1 MLATD
6 TAHAGLYLAFTSDA
20 DWSRGLVDRFPLS
33 WAGKLLNAWR
43 TSGKPRQAR
52 NLEHL
57 ARCTA
62 IRRAEEAGLPADAG
76 DSELRAEADKSARDM
91 VRRLGRVEIL
101 AHASTFAP
109 EESKRTGHVARLSML
124 GQVLEAWHWL
134 DGRGLLAFW
143 PAGKDMPIR
152 SMLKRVC
159 DPAWWRRVLRRAHAQ
174 AVESTARAI
183 GLVSKRAGCYAS
195 DEACKRRAGQVARNA
210 RSLASVEAVNAD
222 TGQAYTLAD
231 LASRGTANKE
241 IRRNELMTR
250 IAGFELIARDCGH
263 VAAMATMTCPARM
276 HAVRTRPGR
285 TFEVEENPTWDGT
298 RPDEAQRYLAKTWA
312 RFRAAADRRGL
323 DLYGFRIA
331 EPNHDG
337 TPHWHAILF
346 FPAVVKS
353 GAAGLDCL
361 LSLLRRYFLADSPD
375 ERGADAHRVKVEAID
390 WARGSAAGYVAK
402 YIAKNIDGAHIERDL
417 YGNEAPAASQ
427 RVEAWATTWRIR
439 QFQQIGG
446 APVGI
451 WRELRRLN
459 TEQAAAAPAVG
470 LMLDAVNVVS
480 NAGELHSDAVKLHTA
495 AHGWA
500 TYLELQGG
508 HRVPRRLLRVRLL
521 KEQSGEVGKY
531 GEVMAARAIGV
542 ELDEQRSEWVRMPLL
557 RAGGFAR
564 NYSARVEVESER
576 STWIVVPG
584 AAVPAVQGRVL
595 AAGKARRPWS
605 PVNNCTGR
613 HTAGAPVDPA
623 RMFAPGVVRHPKTGR
638 YNVWK
643 RKDHGNNDNPANG
656 AER

>member
-6 TAHAGLYLAFTSDA
+6 TAHAGRYLAYTSD
-20 DWSRGLVDRFPLS
+20 DEWSRGLVDRFPLS
-33 WAGKLLNAWR
+33 WAGKLLGAWR
-43 TSGKPRQAR
+43 ASGKPRQAR
-52 NLEHL
+52 NLDHL

-62 IRRAEEAGLPADAG
+62 IRRAEAAGLPADAG
-76 DSELRAEADKSARDM
+76 DGELRSEADKSARDM
-91 VRRLGRVEIL
+91 VRRLGRVELL
-101 AHASTFAP
+101 AKTSRFSP
-109 EESKRTGHVARLSML
+109 EESKRPDHVARLSML

-210 RSLASVEAVNAD
+210 RSLASVTAVNAD
-222 TGQAYTLAD
+222 TAQEYTLAE
-231 LASRGTANKE
+231 LASKGTANKE
-241 IRRNELMTR
+241 IRRHELMTR
-250 IAGFELIARDCGH
+250 IAGFELIAKDCNH

-285 TFEVEENPTWDGT
+285 TFEVEANPSWDGT

-312 RFRAAADRRGL
+312 RFRAAAERRGL

-361 LSLLRRYFLADSPD
+361 LQLLRRYFLADSPD

-390 WARGSAAGYVAK
+390 WSRGSAAGYVAK

-427 RVEAWATTWRIR
+427 RVEAWATTWRVR

-459 TEQAAAAPAVG
+459 ASQADAAPAVG
-470 LMLDAVNVVS
+470 LMLDAVNTVS
-480 NAGELHSDAVKLHTA
+480 NAGELHSPEVKLHTA

-508 HRVPRRLLRVRLL
+508 PRVPRRSLRVRLL

-531 GEVMAARAIGV
+531 GETMAARPIGV
-542 ELDEQRSEWVRMPLL
+542 ELTDQRKEWVRMPLM
-557 RAGGFAR
+557 RGGGFHRSYA
-564 NYSARVEVESER
+564 ATVEVESER

-584 AAVPAVQGRVL
+584 AAVSAVRGRVL
-595 AAGKARRPWS
+595 ASAGGRRPWS
-605 PVNNCTGR
+605 PVNNCTPR
-613 HTAGAPVDPA
+613 LTADAAQDTA
-623 RMFAPGVVRHPKTGR
+623 RLFAPLVVRHQKTGR
-638 YNVWK
+638 FTIWSK
-643 RKDHGNNDNPANG
+643 KDGRSNDNPADG
-656 AER
+656 PGR